1 MKDGVSLK
9 DALWCDCESDD
20 ERALFLQSGR
30 AHETGIIAQAIQD
43 EVAEAFKFRADAL
56 RDLTCRT

>member
-1 MKDGVSLK
+1 MKNGISLEN
-9 DALWCDCESDD
+9 ALWDDCETDD
-20 ERALFLQSGR
+20 ERALFLESGR
-30 AHETGIIAQAIQD
+30 AHTTGIIAQAIQK